1 MNKFIFTGFIS
12 TDIKS
17 EDVNLKNGGT
27 MKKCVIEFES
37 IIEVKKT
44 AEDDIMF
51 LGDFYTFVKPKPIS
65 ELNAA

>member
-1 MNKFIFTGFIS
+1 
-12 TDIKS
+12 
-17 EDVNLKNGGT
+17 